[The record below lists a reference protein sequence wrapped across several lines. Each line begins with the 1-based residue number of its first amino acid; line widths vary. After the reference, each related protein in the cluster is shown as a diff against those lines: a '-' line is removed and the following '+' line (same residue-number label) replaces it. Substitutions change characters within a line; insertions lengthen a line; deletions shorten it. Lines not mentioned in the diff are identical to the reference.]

1 MIVSSKSGKYLVL
14 LAITALLLLSLPSD
28 NLWLRELFNAG
39 HTVLFFII
47 SFVLYSLLHDS
58 QRFSDIKIVY
68 LLVLLIGLLFG
79 VTIEMLQGFL
89 QRESS
94 IDDIYRD
101 FLGLMSG
108 ISALVLSRLASMPDK
123 IMLAVLSSGLL
134 FVGMFS
140 FLQIS
145 LHYVQRSDAFPL
157 IIEFEKKWATSFMR
171 FNNAVLLVDANAEGS
186 KPKMFRVRFD
196 AGSYPGISIIEP
208 EENWLSFNTLRFNVF
223 SNNAA
228 DVELTLRIHDK
239 EHNQNY
245 DDRFNRSFNIQ
256 PGLNE
261 IVVNLNEVQSG
272 PAGRKLDMENIAG
285 ITLFM
290 VDLDS
295 SLLLGVSN
303 IFLTN

>member
-14 LAITALLLLSLPSD
+14 LAVTALFLLSLPSD

-58 QRFSDIKIVY
+58 QRFSGIKIIY
-68 LLVLLIGLLFG
+68 LLVVLIGLLFG
-79 VTIEMLQGFL
+79 VTIELLQGFL

-108 ISALVLSRLASMPDK
+108 ISVLALSRQASMPDK
-123 IMLAVLSSGLL
+123 TVLIILSSGFL
-134 FVGMFS
+134 FIGMFS

-157 IIEFEKKWATSFMR
+157 IIEFEKKWSTSFMR
-171 FNNAVLLVDANAEGS
+171 FNNAVLLVDANTEGS
-186 KPKMFRVRFD
+186 KSEMFRVRFD

-208 EENWLSFNTLRFNVF
+208 EKNWLPFNTLHFNVF
-223 SNNAA
+223 SNNVA
-228 DVELTLRIHDK
+228 DIALILRIHDK
-239 EHNQNY
+239 IHNQDY
-245 DDRFNRSFNIQ
+245 DDRFNRSFNIR

-261 IVVNLNEVQSG
+261 IAVKLNEVQNG
-272 PAGRKLDMENIAG
+272 PAQRKLDLANIAG

-290 VDLDS
+290 VDLES
-295 SLLLGVSN
+295 SVFLEVNN
-303 IFLTN
+303 IFLNN